1 MSSLD
6 ASGVTESIANLSI
19 TVTDIPPESIE
30 QSEEQTTPRQGQGP
44 STPQQLEA
52 PLAKESDLSE
62 EDLNSGSDTEKE
74 ASHSTN
80 KMPSGSSSSK
90 HHSSSSSSSKK
101 HSSSSSSRRHTKD
114 DDWSDVTEPEERR
127 RIQNRIAQRKFRES
141 FPSMV
146 LLSQLPTPSP
156 PAPLIQ
162 RPCLP
167 HTNLRNLGEKA
178 REQKERQDR
187 EARNQELAGSSYAVP
202 EASDLAYYDVDD
214 GTAGADE
221 LSGLPWGGLN
231 IPHMVA
237 RGHAASSGSQ
247 QGGSQQQQPSSH
259 QYGSGQQYDHQQA
272 GGSFYD
278 PQQFW
283 DGGSGGSGAM
293 SIASYGG
300 GGYGDAGDDRYFDTS
315 ASSSSPSYFSY
326 DAFSGDGGSSS
337 GTMQ

>member
-1 MSSLD
+1 MSSFF
-6 ASGVTESIANLSI
+6 LSWF
-19 TVTDIPPESIE
+19 
-30 QSEEQTTPRQGQGP
+30 
-44 STPQQLEA
+44 
-52 PLAKESDLSE
+52 
-62 EDLNSGSDTEKE
+62 
-74 ASHSTN
+74 H
-80 KMPSGSSSSK
+80 
-90 HHSSSSSSSKK
+90 
-101 HSSSSSSRRHTKD
+101 
-114 DDWSDVTEPEERR
+114 
-127 RIQNRIAQRKFRES
+127 
-141 FPSMV
+141 FPNCPF
-146 LLSQLPTPSP
+146 LPPSP
-156 PAPLIQ
+156 GASLIHT
-162 RPCLP
+162 PCLP
-167 HTNLRNLGEKA
+167 HTNLRHLGEKA

-247 QGGSQQQQPSSH
+247 QGGSQQQLPSPQ
-259 QYGSGQQYDHQQA
+259 QYGSGQQHNHHQQA

-300 GGYGDAGDDRYFDTS
+300 GGYGDAVDDRYFDTS